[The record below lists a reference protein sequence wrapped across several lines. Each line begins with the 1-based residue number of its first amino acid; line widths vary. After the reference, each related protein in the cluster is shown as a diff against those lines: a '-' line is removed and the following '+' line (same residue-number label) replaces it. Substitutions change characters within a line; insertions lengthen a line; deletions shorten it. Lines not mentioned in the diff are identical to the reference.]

1 MLIKLIDLQ
10 TIKIFEKIN
19 SSSSDLSKEIKI
31 KSPLLIPYE
40 NQGVTFYCD
49 ELYVFDS
56 DGYIVFGHDL
66 DGYFIVSVKNKKVYY
81 LYDIDECAN
90 FTMMYCNSGI
100 NDFIIF
106 NNIFM
111 QAVFKQSELMEKQ
124 LLTDDEILSDAMDA
138 IFTQC
143 DSEAMKDDAFW
154 GLRCYELRDGFFPL
168 NDAKIKFYSEMEK
181 GPHQGKSESIHKS
194 KLNKND

>member
-1 MLIKLIDLQ
+1 MLTKLINLQ
-10 TIKIFEKIN
+10 PDKVFKKIN
-19 SSSSDLSKEIKI
+19 SSSSNLIKGIKI
-31 KSPLLIPYE
+31 KLPLLIPYE
-40 NQGVTFYCD
+40 NQEMTFYCD

-56 DGYIVFGHDL
+56 DEYIVFGHDL

-100 NDFIIF
+100 NDFVIF

-111 QAVFKQSELMEKQ
+111 QAVFKQSELMKKQ
-124 LLTDDEILSDAMDA
+124 LLTDGEILSDAMDA

-168 NDAKIKFYSEMEK
+168 NDAQIKFYSEMEK
-181 GPHQGKSESIHKS
+181 VPHQGKSESIR
-194 KLNKND
+194 D